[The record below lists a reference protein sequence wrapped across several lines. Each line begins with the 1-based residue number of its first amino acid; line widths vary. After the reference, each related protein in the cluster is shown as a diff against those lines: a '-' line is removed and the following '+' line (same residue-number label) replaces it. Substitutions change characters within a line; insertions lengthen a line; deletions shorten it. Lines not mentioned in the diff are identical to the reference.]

1 MKFLFASDS
10 FKGTL
15 SSRRTAELLT
25 QAAGEVFPG
34 CGCGF
39 VEMAD
44 GGEGTVDA
52 VLSAAGGHKRT
63 INVHNPLGRIIRASY
78 GVLPDKTAVI
88 EMAAASGLTLV
99 PPGLRDPRRTTS
111 FGTGELIADA
121 LAEGCRKIAVAIGG
135 SATNDGGTGC
145 MQALGVRFLDENGL
159 ELPGLCTAETAD
171 SGTELCPDK
180 AAGSGPELCP
190 DKAAGSPGFC
200 TGADLAQ
207 IRSIDLTGINPLIRD
222 TEFTIMCDVTNP
234 LCGENGA
241 TYTFGKQ
248 KGGTPEIL
256 NELESG
262 MQNYRD
268 LLLRHSGVNPDE
280 VPGAGAAGGLGAALT
295 VFLNGKMK
303 SGIET
308 VLDLTGFDEK
318 LADVDLVITGEGRAD
333 GQSVCGKVMQGVG
346 LRCRKYGIPAV
357 AIVGSMGAGAEALF
371 DCGIESI
378 ITTVNGIMPL
388 EEALERAEELYL
400 GAARR
405 MFRMLRAGQPAFA
418 GMKKSG

>member
-34 CGCGF
+34 CGCSF

-52 VLSAAGGHKRT
+52 VLSAAGGHMRT
-63 INVHNPLGRIIRASY
+63 INVHDPLGRIIRASY
-78 GVLPDKTAVI
+78 GILPDKTAVI
-88 EMAAASGLTLV
+88 EMAAASGLPLV
-99 PPGLRDPRRTTS
+99 PAGLRDPRRTTS
-111 FGTGELIADA
+111 YGTGELIADA
-121 LAEGCRKIAVAIGG
+121 LAQSCRKIAVAIGG
-135 SATNDGGTGC
+135 SATNDGGIGC
-145 MQALGVRFLDENGL
+145 MQALGARFLDENGR
-159 ELPGLCTAETAD
+159 ELPGLYAD
-171 SGTELCPDK
+171 GSAGT
-180 AAGSGPELCP
+180 G
-190 DKAAGSPGFC
+190 PGFC

-207 IRSIDLTGINPLIRD
+207 IRSIDLSGMDPLIRGA
-222 TEFTIMCDVTNP
+222 EFTIMCDVTNP
-234 LCGENGA
+234 LCGETGA

-256 NELESG
+256 NELEAG
-262 MQNYRD
+262 MRNYRD
-268 LLLRHSGVNPDE
+268 ILLCQSGVNMDE
-280 VPGAGAAGGLGAALT
+280 VPGSGAAGGLGAALM
-295 VFLNGKMK
+295 VFLNGKLK

-357 AIVGSMGAGAEALF
+357 AIVGSMGPGAEVLF
-371 DCGIESI
+371 DFGIESI

-400 GAARR
+400 NAARR
-405 MFRMLRAGQPAFA
+405 MFRMLRAGRIAQ
-418 GMKKSG
+418 KKSPR

>member
-25 QAAGEVFPG
+25 QAAGEIFPD

-63 INVHNPLGRIIRASY
+63 INVHDPLGRIIRASY
-78 GVLPDKTAVI
+78 GVLRDKTAVI

-99 PPGLRDPRRTTS
+99 PPSLRDPRRTTS

-145 MQALGVRFLDENGL
+145 MQALGVRFLDENGR
-159 ELPGLCTAETAD
+159 ELPGLCITETA
-171 SGTELCPDK
+171 
-180 AAGSGPELCP
+180 GS
-190 DKAAGSPGFC
+190 APGFC

-262 MQNYRD
+262 MRNYRD

-405 MFRMLRAGQPAFA
+405 MFRMLRAGQPASRGIA
-418 GMKKSG
+418 AR

>member
-25 QAAGEVFPG
+25 QAAGEVFPD
-34 CGCGF
+34 CGCSF

-63 INVHNPLGRIIRASY
+63 INVHDPLGRIIRASY
-78 GVLPDKTAVI
+78 GVLRDKTAVI

-145 MQALGVRFLDENGL
+145 MQALGVQFLDENGR
-159 ELPGLCTAETAD
+159 ELPGLCITETAV
-171 SGTELCPDK
+171 SAL
-180 AAGSGPELCP
+180 
-190 DKAAGSPGFC
+190 GFC

-262 MQNYRD
+262 MRNYRD

-295 VFLNGKMK
+295 VFLKGKMK

-405 MFRMLRAGQPAFA
+405 MFRMLRAGHLSSRGIAA
-418 GMKKSG
+418 R

>member
-25 QAAGEVFPG
+25 QAAGEIFPD

-63 INVHNPLGRIIRASY
+63 INVHDPLGRIIRASY
-78 GVLPDKTAVI
+78 GVLRDKTAVI

-99 PPGLRDPRRTTS
+99 LPGLRDPRRTTS

-145 MQALGVRFLDENGL
+145 MQALGVRFLDENGR
-159 ELPGLCTAETAD
+159 ELPGLCITETAV
-171 SGTELCPDK
+171 S
-180 AAGSGPELCP
+180 A
-190 DKAAGSPGFC
+190 PGFC

-234 LCGENGA
+234 LCGKYGA

-280 VPGAGAAGGLGAALT
+280 VPGAGAAGGLGTALT

-318 LADVDLVITGEGRAD
+318 LADVDLVITGEGRAA
-333 GQSVCGKVMQGVG
+333 GISRH
-346 LRCRKYGIPAV
+346 RCPLSTARK
-357 AIVGSMGAGAEALF
+357 
-371 DCGIESI
+371 
-378 ITTVNGIMPL
+378 PL
-388 EEALERAEELYL
+388 
-400 GAARR
+400 
-405 MFRMLRAGQPAFA
+405 PAFA